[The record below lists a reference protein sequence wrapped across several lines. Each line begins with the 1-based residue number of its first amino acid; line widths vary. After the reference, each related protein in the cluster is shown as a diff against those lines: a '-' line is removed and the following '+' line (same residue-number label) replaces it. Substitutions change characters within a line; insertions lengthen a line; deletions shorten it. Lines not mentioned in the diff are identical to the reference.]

1 MVLAK
6 WELFRKMWQSLFMI
20 VLLASY
26 SCCAA
31 AAAAAAAPP
40 PPPPPSPLLT
50 SPAFFVT
57 FPTVIDADSQAT
69 LCASLLYPNE
79 TLLMIV
85 LLNND
90 SGSKILVKERTNTAM
105 FRCFPFKAPNVE
117 KDSVQ
122 TIRVEVK
129 GKAFQLADERKV
141 LFKPVLPI
149 TFIQTDKPVY
159 KPGQMMNLRIV
170 TMNTKL
176 VPIFQLY
183 DIVELQDV
191 NSNRIGQWLNVS
203 SNDKIV
209 QLSFPLS
216 SEAPVGTYSLIVSI
230 GEQRTVQSFVVM
242 EYVLPRFEVTVKA
255 PPEVNAVEP
264 QVSVAV
270 CGTYTYGQPVA
281 GHAELQ
287 LCRPPYSWVQDISSQ
302 CQTRSV
308 QMDKHGCASGAF
320 NMTFFLNFKDGYEDT
335 LSLAANVEEQG
346 TGISLPGV
354 ASISINYIAGKIT
367 FVDTPDTYEPGS
379 SGIDGKVQLVDYNN
393 TPIAGKM
400 VYLYKGFQEPN
411 VSFLNVTT
419 DQDGMAKF
427 SVSLAGVSDTIQL
440 KASYYPPSA
449 DVLYWP
455 HTVFYQAAMQTIF
468 QKSEATL
475 QSSLAVQNKAKP
487 LRCRTVV
494 PINIH
499 YTIAEEM
506 AGGALPIVYLV
517 LSKGAIVKYGTSN
530 IVWQGT
536 YTDGEVSFLLDVAPE
551 LAPMVR
557 VVVYTVLPSGTAIA
571 ASMDFPTEKCFKHK
585 VSVAF
590 TPNTS
595 VPGEDI
601 QMKVSANPGAL
612 CGLSVVD
619 QSVLLLDPKNRLD
632 ADKIYNMLPAKENYY
647 YIAEDPEVCLE
658 VRPKRTLWPQEAD
671 TRSVFQNAGLKL
683 ATNLF
688 VSMPSCLTFKGR
700 RYNYGFGG
708 HIMFAMEKQP
718 EELPSVAAGM
728 PLETVR
734 VFFPETW
741 IWALVNIGT
750 SGSTVVP
757 VTAPDTITT
766 WDTCAFCLSE
776 TGLGLA
782 PPVTLTVFQPFFLD
796 LTLPYSIIRGERFVL
811 KATVYN
817 YLSDCIVVKV
827 TALPSKEY
835 NLEPCAQC
843 QYTSCVCASETKTFK
858 WNMQGSALGAVNVSV
873 HAEALPGTCMNKDAV
888 TLDKGRVDTVVRT
901 LLVKAEGQG
910 RTDSYSWLLC
920 PNGTAINQQVVLH
933 PPANVVAGSA
943 RASISVLGDV
953 LGRALQNLGDLLSM
967 PYGCGEQNMAILA
980 PDIYILQYLKSTK
993 QLTPA
998 ILNKA
1003 TDFLRSG
1010 YQRQLNYKDSSGY
1023 YSTFPGGNG
1032 SNWLTAF
1039 VVRCFAEAA
1048 EFIYIDPKNNEDS
1061 VAWLLTTQK
1070 NDGCFKTVG
1079 KLFHTAMQGGVAD
1092 DVTLTAYIAAAFL
1105 ESHISNP
1112 ALNLSLA
1119 CLMSD
1124 TTYVRST
1131 YTTALMAYTF
1141 SLAGKRDKRAELMAR
1156 LNSLATANGT
1166 SLYWS
1171 QSSSVTSD
1179 PLSVEMTSYVLLA
1192 VLNASPLTAAD
1203 LGYASRIVR
1212 WLARQQNAY
1221 GGFSSTQDTVAAL
1234 QALSL
1239 YSTLVQNPGGVSTVT
1254 VQSPNAQQFIFNV
1267 NLSNKLLYQERPLQD
1282 VTGSYSIVAQGTLCV
1297 SVQVTLRYNVPVTA
1311 VRSAFS
1317 ITPTVES
1324 KCSPRATLTLNLQV
1338 QYNGM
1343 RETTNMVLIDLKLL
1357 SGFVPDET
1365 SLNELRRAEMVERV
1379 DSNDDSVLLYLKE
1392 VPRMSPLSYSLV
1404 LVQQL
1409 EIGNLKPATIRIY
1422 DYYQPNEETTVT
1434 YSSGC
1439 K

>member
-1 MVLAK
+1 
-6 WELFRKMWQSLFMI
+6 MWQCIFAA
-20 VLLASY
+20 VLLSY
-26 SCCAA
+26 SCCA
-31 AAAAAAAPP
+31 
-40 PPPPPSPLLT
+40 T
-50 SPAFFVT
+50 DPAFLVT
-57 FPTVIDADSQAT
+57 FPTVIDAGSLAT
-69 LCASLLYPNE
+69 LCANLLYPNE
-79 TLLMIV
+79 TLLMTV

-90 SGSKILVKERTNTAM
+90 EGSKILFKESTDTAM
-105 FRCFPFKAPNVE
+105 FHCLDFRAPNVE

-129 GKAFQLADERKV
+129 GQAFQLADERKV

-159 KPGQMMNLRIV
+159 KPGQMVNFRVI
-170 TMNTKL
+170 TMNTKF
-176 VPIFQLY
+176 VPIVQWY
-183 DIVELQDV
+183 DMVELQDV
-191 NSNRIGQWLNVS
+191 NSNRIDQWLNVS
-203 SNDKIV
+203 SYDKIV

-216 SEAPVGTYSLIVSI
+216 SEAPVGTYSLIVSV
-230 GEQRTVQSFVVM
+230 GEQRTVQSFTVM

-255 PPEVNAVEP
+255 APEVNAVEP

-281 GHAELQ
+281 GNAKLQ
-287 LCRPPYSWVQDISSQ
+287 LCRPPYSWVQNISSQ
-302 CQTRSV
+302 CQNRSV
-308 QMDKHGCASGAF
+308 QLDKGGCASGAF

-335 LSLAANVEEQG
+335 LSLAVDVEEQG
-346 TGISLPGV
+346 TGISLPGT
-354 ASISINYIAGKIT
+354 ASISINYIAGTIT
-367 FVDTPDTYEPGS
+367 FVDTPVTYVPGS
-379 SGIDGKVQLVDYNN
+379 SRIDGKVQLVDYKNV
-393 TPIAGKM
+393 PIAGKT
-400 VYLYKGFQEPN
+400 VYLYKDFQDPS

-455 HTVFYQAAMQTIF
+455 HTVFYQAAMQAIS
-468 QKSEATL
+468 QKTEDTL
-475 QSSLAVQNKAKP
+475 QSSLAVQNKDKP
-487 LRCRTVV
+487 LTCGTVV
-494 PINIH
+494 PININ
-499 YTIAEEM
+499 YTIVEET
-506 AGGALPIVYLV
+506 GGNLLQIIYLV
-517 LSKGAIVKYGTSN
+517 LSKGAIVQSGFAN
-530 IVWQGT
+530 IMWQGT
-536 YTDGEVSFLLDVAPE
+536 NTDGEVSFMLTVAPE

-557 VVVYTVLPSGTAIA
+557 VVAYTVLPSETAIA

-585 VSVAF
+585 VSMAF
-590 TPNTS
+590 TPNST
-595 VPGEDI
+595 VPGQDI
-601 QMKVSANPGAL
+601 QMTVLANPGAL

-658 VRPKRTLWPQEAD
+658 VRPKRTITSQEVD
-671 TRSVFQNAGLKL
+671 TRSVFQSAGLKL

-700 RYNYGFGG
+700 RYDYGFRGP
-708 HIMFAMEKQP
+708 MFFAMAKSENV
-718 EELPSVAAGM
+718 PSPGVGT

-741 IWALVNIGT
+741 IWTLVEVGK

-766 WDTCAFCLSE
+766 WDTCAFCLSD

-796 LTLPYSIIRGERFVL
+796 LTLPYSIVRGETFVL
-811 KATVYN
+811 KATVFN
-817 YLSDCIVVKV
+817 YLSECIVVRV
-827 TALPSKEY
+827 TALPSQEY
-835 NLEPCAQC
+835 SLEPCAQC
-843 QYTSCVCASETKTFK
+843 QYTSCVCASETKTFR

-873 HAEALPGTCMNKDAV
+873 RAEAVAGTCMNKNAV
-888 TLDKGRVDTVVRT
+888 TLDKGRIDTIVRT
-901 LLVKAEGQG
+901 LLVKAEGQE
-910 RTDSYSWLLC
+910 RTDTYSWLLC
-920 PNGTAINQQVVLH
+920 PNGTAVKQEVVLR
-933 PPANVVAGSA
+933 PPANTVAGSA
-943 RASISVLGDV
+943 RASVSVLGDV
-953 LGRALQNLGDLLSM
+953 LGRALQNMGDLLSM

-998 ILNKA
+998 VLNKA

-1023 YSTFPGGNG
+1023 YSTFPGGSG

-1039 VVRCFAEAA
+1039 VVRSFAEAQ

-1061 VAWLLTTQK
+1061 VTWLLTTQK

-1079 KLFHTAMQGGVAD
+1079 KLIHTAMQGGVVD
-1092 DVTLTAYIAAAFL
+1092 DVTLTAFIVAAFL

-1119 CLMSD
+1119 CLTSD
-1124 TTYVRST
+1124 TTYLRST
-1131 YTTALMAYTF
+1131 YTAALMAYTF
-1141 SLAGKRDKRAELMAR
+1141 SLAGKYDKRAQLMAR
-1156 LNSLATANGT
+1156 LKTLATADGT

-1192 VLNASPLTAAD
+1192 VLHASPLTAAD
-1203 LGYASRIVR
+1203 LGYATRIVR
-1212 WLARQQNAY
+1212 WLAKRQNVN
-1221 GGFSSTQDTVAAL
+1221 GGFLSTQDTVVAL

-1239 YSTLVQNPGGVSTVT
+1239 YSTLVQNPGGASTVT
-1254 VQSPNAQQFIFNV
+1254 VQSPKKQQLIFNV
-1267 NLSNKLLYQERPLQD
+1267 NPSNKLLYQKRSLQD
-1282 VTGSYSIVAQGTLCV
+1282 VTGPYSIVAQGTQCV
-1297 SVQVTLRYNVPVTA
+1297 SVQVTLHYNVPVKA

-1324 KCSPRATLTLNLQV
+1324 KCSPIATLTLNLQV
-1338 QYNGM
+1338 QYTGM
-1343 RETTNMVLIDLKLL
+1343 RETTNMVLIDIELL
-1357 SGFVPDET
+1357 SGFVPDQT
-1365 SLNELRRAEMVERV
+1365 SLNELRAAEMVERV
-1379 DSNDDSVLLYLKE
+1379 DSNDDSVLLYLRE
-1392 VPRMSPLSYSLV
+1392 VPRKTPLSYSLK
-1404 LVQQL
+1404 LIQQL
-1409 EIGNLKPATIRIY
+1409 WIGNRKQATIRIY
-1422 DYYQPNEETTVT
+1422 DYYHPNETTTVAYT
-1434 YSSGC
+1434 SGC

>member
-1 MVLAK
+1 
-6 WELFRKMWQSLFMI
+6 MWQFILAA
-20 VLLASY
+20 VLLSY
-26 SCCAA
+26 SCCA
-31 AAAAAAAPP
+31 
-40 PPPPPSPLLT
+40 T
-50 SPAFFVT
+50 DPAFFVT

-79 TLLMIV
+79 TLLMTV
-85 LLNND
+85 LLNNND
-90 SGSKILVKERTNTAM
+90 ESKILFKESTDTAM
-105 FRCFPFKAPNVE
+105 FQCIDFKAPNVE

-159 KPGQMMNLRIV
+159 KPGQMVNFRVI
-170 TMNTKL
+170 TMNTEF
-176 VPIFQLY
+176 VPIVQWY

-270 CGTYTYGQPVA
+270 CGIYTYGQPVA
-281 GHAELQ
+281 GNAKLQ

-302 CQTRSV
+302 CQNRSV

-346 TGISLPGV
+346 TGISLPGA
-354 ASISINYIAGKIT
+354 ASISINYIAGRIT

-379 SGIDGKVQLVDYNN
+379 SGINGKVQLVDYNN
-393 TPIAGKM
+393 TPIAGKT
-400 VYLYKGFQEPN
+400 VYVYKDFQEPS
-411 VSFLNVTT
+411 VSLLNVTT

-455 HTVFYQAAMQTIF
+455 HTVFYQAAMQTIS
-468 QKSEATL
+468 QKTEATL
-475 QSSLAVQNKAKP
+475 QSSLAVQNKDKP

-517 LSKGAIVKYGTSN
+517 LSKGAIVKYGFAN
-530 IVWQGT
+530 IMWQGT
-536 YTDGEVSFLLDVAPE
+536 HTNGEVFFMLDVAPE

-595 VPGEDI
+595 VPGERI
-601 QMKVSANPGAL
+601 GMKVMANPGAL

-647 YIAEDPEVCLE
+647 YIADDPEVCLE

-708 HIMFAMEKQP
+708 PIMYAMAKQP
-718 EELPSVAAGM
+718 EDRPSVAAGM

-741 IWALVNIGT
+741 IWTLVKVGT

-835 NLEPCAQC
+835 NLKPCAQC

-858 WNMQGSALGAVNVSV
+858 WNLQSSALAGAVNVSV
-873 HAEALPGTCMNKDAV
+873 RAEASAGTCMYKTAIMPG
-888 TLDKGRVDTVVRT
+888 KGRVDTIVRT

-920 PNGTAINQQVVLH
+920 PNGTAVKQEVVLH
-933 PPANVVAGSA
+933 PPANLVAGSA
-943 RASISVLGDV
+943 RASVSVLGDV
-953 LGRALQNLGDLLSM
+953 LGRALQNMGDLLSM

-1124 TTYVRST
+1124 TTYLRST
-1131 YTTALMAYTF
+1131 YTAALMAYTF
-1141 SLAGKRDKRAELMAR
+1141 SLAGKRDKRAELMAH
-1156 LNSLATANGT
+1156 LNSLATANGN

-1203 LGYASRIVR
+1203 LGYATRIVR

-1221 GGFSSTQDTVAAL
+1221 GGFSSTQDTVVAL

-1267 NLSNKLLYQERPLQD
+1267 NLSNKLLYQEKPLQD
-1282 VTGSYSIVAQGTLCV
+1282 VTGSYSIVAKGTRCV
-1297 SVQVTLRYNVPVTA
+1297 SVQVNLRYNVPVTA

-1392 VPRMSPLSYSLV
+1392 VPRMSPLSYSLE

-1409 EIGNLKPATIRIY
+1409 EIGNLKAATIRIY
-1422 DYYQPNEETTVT
+1422 DYYQPNEETTVA